1 MEGDILTKKRG
12 KKKIA
17 FDVKVSA
24 ITTNI
29 DASLEKLIAGLQK
42 ALQATPKKA
51 RKARKQIQSQI
62 KATQAIRANE
72 SGKLQLVVAQV
83 KQASDADMEAFRAL
97 VAAVQ
102 RKLDNV
108 QIEAL
113 IVTLDSEGKFVG
125 ESPL

>member
-1 MEGDILTKKRG
+1 M
-12 KKKIA
+12 
-17 FDVKVSA
+17 
-24 ITTNI
+24 
-29 DASLEKLIAGLQK
+29 
-42 ALQATPKKA
+42 
-51 RKARKQIQSQI
+51 
-62 KATQAIRANE
+62 
-72 SGKLQLVVAQV
+72 VVAQV